1 MNSDI
6 KREYP
11 ATPLLGVGV
20 VVKKENSVLLIR
32 RAKEPKKGL
41 WALPGGMVNLGEP
54 IRLAAIREVKEECSI
69 DIELQD
75 IISVIDLIDKNPD
88 GKVKYHFVLI
98 DFLAEYIGGE
108 LRPDSDA
115 LDAAWVS
122 PENLSKYN
130 IPELTKKVIN
140 KVISESPGCKIPEL

>member
-1 MNSDI
+1 MNSEI

-11 ATPLLGVGV
+11 MTPLLGVGV
-20 VVKKENSVLLIR
+20 VVKNGDSILLIQ

-54 IRLAAIREVKEECSI
+54 IRSAAIREVKEECSI

-75 IISVIDLIDKNPD
+75 IVSVIDLIDKDTD
-88 GKVKYHFVLI
+88 GKIKYHFVLI
-98 DFLAEYIGGE
+98 DFLAEYVAGE
-108 LRPDSDA
+108 LQPASDA
-115 LDAAWVS
+115 LDAAWIS
-122 PENLSKYN
+122 PADLSNYN

-140 KVISESPGCKIPEL
+140 KVIS

>member
-1 MNSDI
+1 MNSEI

-20 VVKKENSVLLIR
+20 VVKKENSILLIQ

-75 IISVIDLIDKNPD
+75 IISVIDLIDKDPD
-88 GKVKYHFVLI
+88 GRVKYHYVLI
-98 DFLAEYIGGE
+98 DFLAEYIAGE

-115 LDAAWVS
+115 LDAAWVL
-122 PENLSKYN
+122 PENLSQYN
-130 IPELTKKVIN
+130 IPELTKKVIK
-140 KVISESPGCKIPEL
+140 KVIL